1 MFFKMRSFNSFLLIG
16 FALLSSCS
24 DPGEP
29 TIPIQVDERLILLKE
44 VLNGPLNT
52 PAGMLKSESFY
63 YGPNTLQY
71 RTDFYYDTEGR
82 ELLKATIQNWDTTA
96 VFLNEYLEDGKLDQ
110 TGVYTLGPEGYVFN
124 HYFKRFYENNGQTI
138 NNMKGR
144 DDNFSQHE
152 QYKFDEKGRNIS
164 YRRGSET
171 AFDLHEYFYENEES
185 PKIVEEHYRQNG
197 MTEPF
202 YRYRYE
208 YDEQN
213 LLLAKSLQLLG
224 PEYRPAYE
232 YHYDDQGNLVEEI
245 TNNLYFGTQATER
258 KTFEYY

>member
-1 MFFKMRSFNSFLLIG
+1 MRSFNSFLLIG
-16 FALLSSCS
+16 FALLSSCADS
-24 DPGEP
+24 GEP
-29 TIPIQVDERLILLKE
+29 TTPIQVDERLIFLKA

-63 YGPNTLQY
+63 YVPNTLQY

-82 ELLKATIQNWDTTA
+82 ELLKVTIQNWDTTA
-96 VFLNEYLEDGKLDQ
+96 VFVNEYLEDGKLDQ
-110 TGVYTLGPEGYVFN
+110 TGVYSLGPEWYVFT
-124 HYFKRFYENNGQTI
+124 HYFKRFYENNGRTI
-138 NNMKGR
+138 NIMVGR
-144 DDNFSQHE
+144 DGNFSQH
-152 QYKFDEKGRNIS
+152 QLYVLDELGRKIS

-171 AFDLHEYFYENEES
+171 AFDLHEFFYEDELS
-185 PKIVEEHYRQNG
+185 TRIIEEHYRQSG
-197 MTEPF
+197 MTEPL
-202 YRYRYE
+202 YRYRYD
-208 YDEQN
+208 YNEQN

-232 YHYDDQGNLVEEI
+232 YHYDGQGNLVEEI